1 MANKLIIRLQYIH
14 LEIGPSLVLGEKL
27 NLSAL
32 YIQKLTLNY
41 VVNLGVLL
49 EFFLLFWALR
59 LRLETTSSWVW
70 SCANMLYY
78 NFYWNLPNKLYH
90 NRWWGAANNNVING
104 VCIWSAVNDNV
115 IKDACIRSW
124 DKCCIASH
132 RKTKKS
138 YKERVKQNSF

>member
-41 VVNLGVLL
+41 VVNLGVSL

-59 LRLETTSSWVW
+59 LRLETTSS
-70 SCANMLYY
+70 
-78 NFYWNLPNKLYH
+78 
-90 NRWWGAANNNVING
+90 
-104 VCIWSAVNDNV
+104 
-115 IKDACIRSW
+115 
-124 DKCCIASH
+124 
-132 RKTKKS
+132 
-138 YKERVKQNSF
+138 